1 MSSQALCDASIE
13 GISAAQLLLDKLRLT
28 NPQALRAGA
37 MRAERRFY
45 NEPLSCLRHRGFERP
60 ASEQEK

>member
-13 GISAAQLLLDKLRLT
+13 GISAVQLLLDKPGLT
-28 NPQALRAGA
+28 NPQAFPAGV

-45 NEPLSCLRHRGFERP
+45 DEPLSRLRHRGFARP